1 MSGCGSLHMF
11 QASAREVLSN
21 LTSPG
26 TEALIYNYMYIM
38 YITRNY
44 FIDFFY
50 FINIAVVIDSH
61 AWFYPRSPSFHVV

>member
-1 MSGCGSLHMF
+1 MSGYGSLHMF

-44 FIDFFY
+44 FIDFF
-50 FINIAVVIDSH
+50 ILLILLLLLTVMLGSTLGLRH
-61 AWFYPRSPSFHVV
+61 SM